1 MPPLARFALVL
12 PSWCVITVVCVVVG
26 VIVVAL
32 GSMVGTVVMVV
43 LGAMVGMVV
52 FVTLGVVVVS
62 DCAQPADRVRDK
74 AVIRMKAIILYDFTK
89 HHDSFLKA
97 DIACVLK

>member
-1 MPPLARFALVL
+1 M
-12 PSWCVITVVCVVVG
+12 IVVVEIG
-26 VIVVAL
+26 TVGGTVGMVVLWVVVA
-32 GSMVGTVVMVV
+32 MVVAVV
-43 LGAMVGMVV
+43 LGAMV
-52 FVTLGVVVVS
+52 VS
-62 DCAQPADRVRDK
+62 DFAQPADRLRDK